1 MKKENPMN
9 NSKMPLSETY
19 EFLDLVGFGEHDDQV
34 TPIKIIK
41 GKYEGLVYCYGKT
54 RFLEEDNNLRCNFTY
69 EIIENPKNF
78 IEDKELIDMMGEILI
93 EILEFKMNQDE
104 DFLQE
109 IGIEDLTEK
118 QE

>member
-1 MKKENPMN
+1 
-9 NSKMPLSETY
+9 
-19 EFLDLVGFGEHDDQV
+19 
-34 TPIKIIK
+34 
-41 GKYEGLVYCYGKT
+41 YGKT

-93 EILEFKMNQDE
+93 EILEFQMNQDE